1 MAEPRL
7 AAAAPAQLYD
17 RSARRAL
24 RVRRA
29 GSCRPRA
36 LPDGA
41 RPRHA
46 DRDTGSTPVISI
58 GRIARTLPVFPCCQ
72 GKNCFGSH
80 VHAENIINM
89 TSLYITSGVLE
100 TA

>member
-7 AAAAPAQLYD
+7 AAAAPAQLHD

-36 LPDGA
+36 LPGGA

-46 DRDTGSTPVISI
+46 DRDTGSAPVISI
-58 GRIARTLPVFPCCQ
+58 SRTVRTLPVFPCCQ

-80 VHAENIINM
+80 VYAKNITDM
-89 TSLYITSGVLE
+89 RYLHITSDVLE